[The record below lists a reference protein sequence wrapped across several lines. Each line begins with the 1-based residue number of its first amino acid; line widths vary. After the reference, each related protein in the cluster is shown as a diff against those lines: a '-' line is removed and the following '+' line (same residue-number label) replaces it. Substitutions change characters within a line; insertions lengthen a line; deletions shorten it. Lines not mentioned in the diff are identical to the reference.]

1 MKISTR
7 VALAAAVA
15 LGAIVPASANHSWGT
30 YHWARSSTLSLKVN
44 KAITSAWVGYV
55 DTAIDTDWDGRSVL
69 SLTGQDAPAATSR
82 KRCSPITGQILVCN
96 ELYGQRG
103 WLGIATI
110 WADSKGHITAGTTK
124 LNDTYFNMARYSSPA
139 WHRMVACQEI
149 GHDFGLAH
157 QNEIFTNVN
166 TGSCMD
172 YTNAPA
178 GGVLN
183 GFNYGPSNE
192 HPNAHDTE
200 QLNTIYGHSDS
211 YSTNTA
217 STNFGIRQV
226 GKPAARPLPDPGDR
240 IADWGAA
247 IDHDEKGRP
256 HIFVRQLP
264 GGGAMITHVLWA
276 PDAKGTEAE

>member
-1 MKISTR
+1 MKIMSR
-7 VALAAAVA
+7 AALAAAVA
-15 LGAIVPASANHSWGT
+15 VGAIVPASANHSWGN
-30 YHWARSSTLSLKVN
+30 YHWARSGTLSLKVN
-44 KAITSAWVGYV
+44 TAVTSAWASYV
-55 DTAIDTDWDGRSVL
+55 DVAINTDWDGRSVL
-69 SLTGQDAPAATSR
+69 ELTAQPASASLAKKCSPMTGQL
-82 KRCSPITGQILVCN
+82 LVCN
-96 ELYGQRG
+96 AAYGQRG

-110 WADSKGHITAGTTK
+110 WTDTQQHITAATTK
-124 LNDTYFNMARYSSPA
+124 LNDSYYGSTSRYNTPA
-139 WHRMVACQEI
+139 WRRLVACQEI

-200 QLNTIYGHSDS
+200 QLNSIYNHSDS

-226 GKPAARPLPDPGDR
+226 GKPVPEALPSPGDSP
-240 IADWGAA
+240 AEWGSP
-247 IDHDEKGRP
+247 IHHDEHGRP
-256 HIFVRQLP
+256 DQFVRRLSS
-264 GGGAMITHVLWA
+264 GGRMITHVLWA
-276 PDAKGTEAE
+276 PE